1 MYPSYS
7 EEAETYRQ
15 KVQAFLSEH
24 LPANWSGLGALGETE
39 RDVFIEEW
47 RSLLAENRLLAVSWP
62 EEYGGAGLSEV

>member
-24 LPANWSGLGALGETE
+24 LPANWSGLGALGEAE

-47 RSLLAENRLLAVSWP
+47 RSLFWLRT
-62 EEYGGAGLSEV
+62 GC